1 MVFIKLKHRNIVAPV
16 VLNHAFVFHCLKELV
31 MQPVLMI
38 LTSHTQLGNT
48 GKLTG
53 LWAEELTTPY
63 YALVD
68 AGFDVTLASPLGG
81 TPPWVADSLQVKP
94 EDTGSTVTRFLADPV
109 AIGKF
114 NATHKTA
121 DLQAANY
128 SAVFLPGG
136 HGTMWDT
143 ATDNATARL
152 VADSF
157 NAGKPTAAVCHGPAG
172 LVKALRTDGK
182 SILFG
187 RKVNGFTNAEETA
200 AGLMEVVPFHLETK
214 MRELGGV
221 FESGPNWAPY
231 AVRDGNLITGQN
243 PASSALV
250 ASYVVAAL
258 QGK

>member
-1 MVFIKLKHRNIVAPV
+1 
-16 VLNHAFVFHCLKELV
+16 

-38 LTSHTQLGNT
+38 VTSHAQLGHT
-48 GKLTG
+48 GKPTG
-53 LWAEELTTPY
+53 IWAEELTTPY

-68 AGFDVTLASPLGG
+68 AGFEVTLASPLGG
-81 TPPWVADSLQVKP
+81 TPPFADGSVKP
-94 EDTGSTVTRFLADPV
+94 KLEDNEGSVKRFLSDA
-109 AIGKF
+109 AAMAQF
-114 NATHKTA
+114 NTTHKAA
-121 DLQAANY
+121 DLNASDY

-143 ATDNATARL
+143 ATDVATARL
-152 VADSF
+152 VADNF

-187 RKVNGFTNAEETA
+187 KKVNGFTNAEETA
-200 AGLMEVVPFHLETK
+200 AGLMDVVPFHLETK

-221 FESGPNWAPY
+221 FESGPNWTPY

-250 ASYVVAAL
+250 ASHVVAAL

>member
-1 MVFIKLKHRNIVAPV
+1 
-16 VLNHAFVFHCLKELV
+16 

-38 LTSHTQLGNT
+38 LTSHAQLGNT
-48 GKLTG
+48 GKPTG
-53 LWAEELTTPY
+53 IWAEELTTPY

-68 AGFDVTLASPLGG
+68 AGFEVTLASPLGG
-81 TPPWVADSLQVKP
+81 TPPFAQGSVKDP
-94 EDTGSTVTRFLADPV
+94 LEDNEGSVKRFLNDP
-109 AIGKF
+109 AAMAKF
-114 NATHKTA
+114 NATHKA
-121 DLQAANY
+121 AGMQAADF

-143 ATDNATARL
+143 ATDDATARL
-152 VADSF
+152 VSDTF

-172 LVKALRTDGK
+172 LVKALRADGQ

-187 RKVNGFTNAEETA
+187 KKVNGFTNEEETA
-200 AGLMEVVPFHLETK
+200 AGLMQVVPFHLETK

-221 FESGPNWAPY
+221 FESGPMWAPY

-250 ASYVVAAL
+250 AQHVVAAL

>member
-1 MVFIKLKHRNIVAPV
+1 MH
-16 VLNHAFVFHCLKELV
+16 
-31 MQPVLMI
+31 PVLMI
-38 LTSHTQLGNT
+38 VTSHAQLGNT
-48 GKLTG
+48 GKPTG
-53 LWAEELTTPY
+53 IWAEELTTPY

-81 TPPWVADSLQVKP
+81 TPPFVADSVVVKP
-94 EDTGSTVTRFLADPV
+94 GDTGSSVTRFLADPV
-109 AIGKF
+109 AMGKF

-121 DLQAANY
+121 DMQAASF

-143 ATDNATARL
+143 ATDDATARL

-172 LVKALRTDGK
+172 LVRALRTDGK

-187 RKVNGFTNAEETA
+187 KKVNGFTNAEETA
-200 AGLMEVVPFHLETK
+200 AGLMDVVPFHLETK

-221 FESGPNWAPY
+221 FESGPDWAPY
-231 AVRDGNLITGQN
+231 AVRDGHLITGQN

-250 ASYVVAAL
+250 ASHVVAAL
-258 QGK
+258 KGK

>member
-1 MVFIKLKHRNIVAPV
+1 
-16 VLNHAFVFHCLKELV
+16 

-38 LTSHTQLGNT
+38 MTSHAQLGDT
-48 GKLTG
+48 GKPTG
-53 LWAEELTTPY
+53 IWAEELTTPY

-68 AGFDVTLASPLGG
+68 AGFDVTLASPQGG
-81 TPPWVADSLQVKP
+81 TPPFVADSLQIKP
-94 EDTGSTVTRFLADPV
+94 EDTASTVTRFLADP
-109 AIGKF
+109 AAMGKF

-121 DLQAANY
+121 DMQAANF

-143 ATDNATARL
+143 ATDAATARL
-152 VADSF
+152 VSDSF

-172 LVKALRTDGK
+172 MARALRTDGK

-187 RKVNGFTNAEETA
+187 KKVNGFTNAEETA
-200 AGLMEVVPFHLETK
+200 AGLMDVVPFHLETK
-214 MRELGGV
+214 LRELGGV

-231 AVRDGNLITGQN
+231 AVRDGHLITGQN

-250 ASYVVAAL
+250 ATHVVAAL

>member
-1 MVFIKLKHRNIVAPV
+1 
-16 VLNHAFVFHCLKELV
+16 

-38 LTSHTQLGNT
+38 VTSHAQLGNT
-48 GKLTG
+48 GKPTG
-53 LWAEELTTPY
+53 IWAEELTTPY
-63 YALVD
+63 YALQD
-68 AGFDVTLASPLGG
+68 AGFEVTLASPLGG
-81 TPPWVADSLQVKP
+81 TPPFVADSVQVKP
-94 EDTGSTVTRFLADPV
+94 EDTGSSVKRFLADTV
-109 AIGKF
+109 AMAKF

-121 DLQAANY
+121 TLNAADY

-152 VADSF
+152 VQDTF

-172 LVKALRTDGK
+172 LVKALRADGK

-187 RKVNGFTNAEETA
+187 KKVNGFTNAEETA
-200 AGLMEVVPFHLETK
+200 AGLMDVVPFHLETT
-214 MRELGGV
+214 MRALGGV
-221 FESGPNWAPY
+221 FESGPLWGAY

-250 ASYVVAAL
+250 AQHVVAAL
-258 QGK
+258 QGKSI

>member
-1 MVFIKLKHRNIVAPV
+1 
-16 VLNHAFVFHCLKELV
+16 

-38 LTSHTQLGNT
+38 VTSHAQLGNT
-48 GKLTG
+48 GKPTG
-53 LWAEELTTPY
+53 IWAEELTTPY

-68 AGFDVTLASPLGG
+68 AGFEVTLASPLGG
-81 TPPWVADSLQVKP
+81 TPPFADGSVKP
-94 EDTGSTVTRFLADPV
+94 KLEDNEGSVKRFLSDA
-109 AIGKF
+109 AAMAKF

-143 ATDNATARL
+143 ATENATARL

-172 LVKALRTDGK
+172 LVKALRLDGK

-187 RKVNGFTNAEETA
+187 KKVNGFTNAEETA

-250 ASYVVAAL
+250 ASHVVAAL